1 MPVTVCALGAPWL
14 LVVLAV
20 LAPCAATRGDAR

>member
-1 MPVTVCALGAPWL
+1 MPVTVCVLGALWL

-20 LAPCAATRGDAR
+20 LALYAATRGDAR

>member
-1 MPVTVCALGAPWL
+1 MPVTVCALGALWL

-20 LAPCAATRGDAR
+20 LALRAAPRGDAH